1 VAWELIYTSAPRG
14 LRAGTSGYC
23 TVAQTAGLR
32 EDLAAA
38 LERRSLFAHEPKGES
53 PEYYS
58 FRNVAVGG
66 GSWRVL
72 TRAVDAGLDFTGR
85 RHFLAHHLVLDSAED
100 PPGIQPAEMLL
111 GWRGWRDRWE
121 GAPEELAKPRAEDLW
136 EGVTRIRL
144 PAREWKRVT
153 GDAGWAVEPH
163 RLASPVGW
171 LAAHVSAAEMLR
183 MMGESTALLEAMQRG
198 KSWLVPLE
206 VGGPANPVAKESLWS
221 GRVGWLNPTGPA
233 GVRSVLRI
241 EQCRGSLPAGRA
253 EEVRLARTGEGP
265 KAIPQKDFRVAV
277 EPGRGVSTEA
287 EAKPGAMAPRSWR
300 RKILVGAGLAV
311 LVGGGLTWWWLAR
324 TAELSTV
331 PSGETG
337 TPEDGATVVVPEI
350 PPAPP
355 SLPPTPVRVLAGP
368 ALAQSLWSEAG
379 GGESVTGL
387 HLLFGKPSAPG
398 VVEDEIGLLLRDGA
412 DALSVRGPEGMVSL
426 AAGEDRK
433 KFCREASKR
442 TAPWTLFVPE
452 SRRGLAYLPDP
463 SAGGEMRRLSAHGFS
478 PEEILQDI
486 GRSIFLSADRWSL
499 LIRFPAWGEQQFMP
513 VRVVGGEDNRAW
525 LERLDQHRAQL
536 RQMRLEALRRL
547 TPWLKEDPSLW
558 DEEKI
563 RKISRQIPTG
573 PAAGMLEE
581 FKRLDGE
588 IRRWWQPPE
597 ATVPAGVIFR
607 HLLEHPGTVCELQL
621 DELVIG
627 RMVP

>member
-53 PEYYS
+53 PVYFS
-58 FRNVAVGG
+58 FRNVTVGG

-72 TRAVDAGLDFTGR
+72 TRALDAGLDFTGR
-85 RHFLAHHLVLDSAED
+85 RHFLAHHLVLDSGEEL
-100 PPGIQPAEMLL
+100 PGIQPADLLL
-111 GWRGWRDRWE
+111 GWKGWRDCWK
-121 GAPEELAKPRAEDLW
+121 GAPEELAKPSAEDSW
-136 EGVTRIRL
+136 KGVPSIRL

-153 GDAGWAVEPH
+153 GDAGWAIEPH

-171 LAAHVSAAEMLR
+171 LAAHLSSAEMLR
-183 MMGESTALLEAMQRG
+183 LMGESTAILEATQRG

-206 VGGPANPVAKESLWS
+206 VGGPANPVAKESLWA
-221 GRVGWLNPTGPA
+221 GRVAWLNPAGPA

-241 EQCRGSLPAGRA
+241 EQCRGAVPAGRA
-253 EEVRLARTGEGP
+253 EEIRLARTGEGA
-265 KAIPQKDFRVAV
+265 KAIQRKDPIVAV
-277 EPGRGVSTEA
+277 EPDRAVSKET
-287 EAKPGAMAPRSWR
+287 EAKPGAVVARSWR
-300 RKILVGAGLAV
+300 RGLLVGMGLAV
-311 LVGGGLTWWWLAR
+311 VGGGLTWWRLAR
-324 TAELSTV
+324 TAELSTA
-331 PSGETG
+331 PSAEAGS
-337 TPEDGATVVVPEI
+337 PEDGAAMVVPEI
-350 PPAPP
+350 PTPP
-355 SLPPTPVRVLAGP
+355 PKLPPAPVRVLAGP

-379 GGESVTGL
+379 GGEPVAGL

-398 VVEDEIGLLLRDGA
+398 VVEAEISLLLRDGA
-412 DALSVRGPEGMVSL
+412 DASTVRGPEGMVSL

-433 KFCREASKR
+433 KFCRDLSKR
-442 TAPWTLFVPE
+442 FGPWTLFVPD

-463 SAGGEMRRLSAHGFS
+463 FAGGGIRSLSAHGLS
-478 PEEILQDI
+478 PGEILQDI

-513 VRVVGGEDNRAW
+513 VRVVGGEDNRVW

-536 RQMRLEALRRL
+536 RQMRLEALRGL
-547 TPWLKEDPSLW
+547 TPWLKQDPSLW
-558 DEEKI
+558 DEERI
-563 RKISRQIPTG
+563 RKISRQIPSG
-573 PAAGMLEE
+573 PAAGVFEE
-581 FKRLDGE
+581 FQRLDSE

-597 ATVPAGVIFR
+597 AAVPAGMIFR
-607 HLLEHPGTVCELQL
+607 RLLEHPGTVCELQL

>member
-1 VAWELIYTSAPRG
+1 MAVI
-14 LRAGTSGYC
+14 
-23 TVAQTAGLR
+23 
-32 EDLAAA
+32 
-38 LERRSLFAHEPKGES
+38 
-53 PEYYS
+53 PEM
-58 FRNVAVGG
+58 
-66 GSWRVL
+66 
-72 TRAVDAGLDFTGR
+72 
-85 RHFLAHHLVLDSAED
+85 
-100 PPGIQPAEMLL
+100 PPP
-111 GWRGWRDRWE
+111 
-121 GAPEELAKPRAEDLW
+121 P
-136 EGVTRIRL
+136 
-144 PAREWKRVT
+144 
-153 GDAGWAVEPH
+153 
-163 RLASPVGW
+163 
-171 LAAHVSAAEMLR
+171 
-183 MMGESTALLEAMQRG
+183 
-198 KSWLVPLE
+198 
-206 VGGPANPVAKESLWS
+206 
-221 GRVGWLNPTGPA
+221 PT
-233 GVRSVLRI
+233 L
-241 EQCRGSLPAGRA
+241 
-253 EEVRLARTGEGP
+253 
-265 KAIPQKDFRVAV
+265 
-277 EPGRGVSTEA
+277 
-287 EAKPGAMAPRSWR
+287 
-300 RKILVGAGLAV
+300 
-311 LVGGGLTWWWLAR
+311 
-324 TAELSTV
+324 
-331 PSGETG
+331 
-337 TPEDGATVVVPEI
+337 
-350 PPAPP
+350 PPAPA
-355 SLPPTPVRVLAGP
+355 RVSAGS

-379 GGESVTGL
+379 GGESVAGL

-412 DALSVRGPEGMVSL
+412 DDLSVRGPEGMVSL

-442 TAPWTLFVPE
+442 TEPWTLFVPE

-536 RQMRLEALRRL
+536 RQKRLEALRELR
-547 TPWLKEDPSLW
+547 PWLKEDPSLW

-607 HLLEHPGTVCELQL
+607 RLLEHPGTVCELQL

>member
-14 LRAGTSGYC
+14 LRAGTSGYG

-53 PEYYS
+53 PIYFS
-58 FRNVAVGG
+58 FRNVTLGG

-72 TRAVDAGLDFTGR
+72 TRALDAGLDFTGR
-85 RHFLAHHLVLDSAED
+85 RHFLAHHLVLDPADD
-100 PPGIQPAEMLL
+100 PSGIQPADLLL

-121 GAPEELAKPRAEDLW
+121 GAPQELAKLRTEDLW

-171 LAAHVSAAEMLR
+171 VAADLSAAEMLR
-183 MMGESTALLEAMQRG
+183 LMGESTALLEATQRG
-198 KSWLVPLE
+198 KSWLLPLE
-206 VGGPANPVAKESLWS
+206 VGGPANPTAKDSLWS
-221 GRVGWLNPTGPA
+221 GRVAWLKPAGPA

-241 EQCRGSLPAGRA
+241 DQCRGAVPGGRA
-253 EEVRLARTGEGP
+253 EEILLARTGEGA
-265 KAIPQKDFRVAV
+265 KVAGRKETMVAV
-277 EPGRGVSTEA
+277 EPGRGVSMET
-287 EAKPGAMAPRSWR
+287 EAKPGAVTPRSWR
-300 RKILVGAGLAV
+300 RKLLLGVGLVM
-311 LVGGGLTWWWLAR
+311 VGGGLAWWWWAR
-324 TAELSTV
+324 TAELSTA
-331 PSGETG
+331 PSEEAGA
-337 TPEDGATVVVPEI
+337 PKDGAAVVVPEI
-350 PPAPP
+350 P
-355 SLPPTPVRVLAGP
+355 LPPPALPTAPVRVLAGA

-379 GGESVTGL
+379 GMESVTGL
-387 HLLFGKPSAPG
+387 HLLFGKPSAPR

-412 DALSVRGPEGMVSL
+412 DALSVRGPEGMVSVV
-426 AAGEDRK
+426 AGEDRK
-433 KFCREASKR
+433 TFCRKVSKR
-442 TAPWTLFVPE
+442 AEPWTLFVPE
-452 SRRGLAYLPDP
+452 SRRGLVYLPDP
-463 SAGGEMRRLSAHGFS
+463 SAKGGTRQLSAQGLS

-513 VRVVGGEDNRAW
+513 VRVVGGEDNRVW

-536 RQMRLEALRRL
+536 QQMRMEALRGL
-547 TPWLKEDPSLW
+547 TPWLKQDPSLW

-573 PAAGMLEE
+573 PAAGMFDE

-588 IRRWWQPPE
+588 IRQWWQPPE

-607 HLLEHPGTVCELQL
+607 HLLQHPGTVCELQL